1 MHDRVTL
8 TDRETRASQMR
19 QHVRSVAAA
28 VLDDTS
34 GDEIFASV
42 LRLHRHVH
50 RYSIRNTMLIRW
62 QSPDSRLV
70 ASRTALSRMAADLGH
85 QPRNRTSR
93 RGRSWQEYVYV
104 AAGSRAV
111 WVWGDPRTVTVI
123 REREDTETGDLIE
136 VPTSYMTFRPVDL
149 YQIEDVRCCDDD
161 SRLSLPSLSQPVD
174 DVGLL
179 GALMSFAHDRG
190 IEVSEEGLHGA
201 DGVSRIG
208 SIALQKGDPIS
219 LKVVPLI
226 HELAHELLHGE
237 RERRELPRE
246 VMEAEAECVAG
257 VVLDLYG
264 HPVGLSAAYLRHW
277 CHGAETAHD
286 VVLASM
292 GRIASCADEIVSF
305 IERRTEVSV
314 EVTGATSLAVA

>member
-1 MHDRVTL
+1 MMRVTL
-8 TDRETRASQMR
+8 TDRDTRASLMR

-34 GDEIFASV
+34 GDEVFGSV

-50 RYSIRNTMLIRW
+50 RYSIRNTLLIRW
-62 QSPDSRLV
+62 QAPDSRMV
-70 ASRTALSRMAADLGH
+70 ASRTALSRIAADLGH
-85 QPRNRTSR
+85 EPRNRTSR

-111 WVWGDPRTVTVI
+111 WVWGDPRTVTVT
-123 REREDTETGDLIE
+123 REREDAETGEAIE
-136 VPTSYMTFRPVDL
+136 VPTSHMTFRPVDL

-161 SRLSLPSLSQPVD
+161 SPLGLPSLSQPVD
-174 DVGLL
+174 DVDLL
-179 GALMSFAHDRG
+179 GALLSFARDRG

-208 SIALQKGDPIS
+208 SIALQKGNPIS
-219 LKVVPLI
+219 LRVVPLI

-257 VVLDLYG
+257 VLLNLYG
-264 HPVGLSAAYLRHW
+264 HPVGLSASYLRHW
-277 CHGAETAHD
+277 CHGAEAAHR

-292 GRIASCADEIVSF
+292 DRIASCAGEIVSF
-305 IERRTEVSV
+305 IERRSEAVID
-314 EVTGATSLAVA
+314 VTRSSLAVA

>member
-1 MHDRVTL
+1 MMRITL
-8 TDRETRASQMR
+8 TDRDTRASQMR

-34 GDEIFASV
+34 GDEVFESV
-42 LRLHRHVH
+42 LRLQRHVH
-50 RYSIRNTMLIRW
+50 RYSIRNTLLIRW
-62 QSPDSRLV
+62 QAPDSRMV
-70 ASRTALSRMAADLGH
+70 ASRTALSRIAADLGH
-85 QPRNRTSR
+85 KPRNRTSR
-93 RGRSWQEYVYV
+93 RGRSWQEYLYV

-111 WVWGDPRTVTVI
+111 WVWGDPRTVTVT
-123 REREDTETGDLIE
+123 REREDAETGDLIE
-136 VPTSYMTFRPVDL
+136 VPSSCMTFRPVEL

-174 DVGLL
+174 DVDLL
-179 GALMSFAHDRG
+179 GALMSFAGERG

-208 SIALQKGDPIS
+208 AIALQKGDSVS
-219 LKVVPLI
+219 LKVVPLA
-226 HELAHELLHGE
+226 HELSHELLHGE

-264 HPVGLSAAYLRHW
+264 HPVGLSASYLRHW
-277 CHGAETAHD
+277 CHGAEAAHD

-292 GRIASCADEIVSF
+292 DRIASCAGEIVNF
-305 IERRTEVSV
+305 IERRTEMVT
-314 EVTGATSLAVA
+314 EVTGAASLAVA